1 MPRSNEGNVQFA
13 MRRLII
19 TPMREE
25 LDFLLQGC
33 TKRGFHAKSA
43 TVGRLPVVRIPDL
56 DVTLA
61 RGGLGKV
68 QFAVQT
74 QHLLDTCS
82 DWDLIICAGAAGAL
96 ADEVSVG
103 DIVVATT
110 TVEHDYNNKFSER
123 DLPKFDGARTA
134 IADLKSVSHSTD
146 TFSVHFGPIASGD
159 EDVIDTERKRT
170 LHESTEALAVAW
182 EGAGGAKA
190 CVFSG
195 LPFVEIRGVTDTA
208 DHNAASDFEDNLGV
222 AMSNLSTL
230 IISWIN
236 QA

>member
-1 MPRSNEGNVQFA
+1 MSA
-13 MRRLII
+13 MKILII
-19 TPMREE
+19 TPMKEE
-25 LDFLLQGC
+25 LDFLAQGC
-33 TKRGFHAKSA
+33 AKAGFHAESGMI
-43 TVGRLPVVRIPDL
+43 GRLPVVRLPDL
-56 DVTLA
+56 GVTLA

-82 DWDLIICAGAAGAL
+82 DWDLVVCAGATGAL
-96 ADEVSVG
+96 ADKVSVG

-110 TVEHDYNNKFSER
+110 TVEHDYNNKFNKR
-123 DLPKFDGARTA
+123 ALPKFEGAQAA
-134 IADLKSVSHSTD
+134 IANLKSVSQSVKA
-146 TFSVHFGPIASGD
+146 FNVHFGPIASGD
-159 EDVIDTERKRT
+159 EDVVETERKRI
-170 LHESTEALAVAW
+170 LHESTGALAVAW

-208 DHNAASDFEDNLGV
+208 DHNAASDFEDNLEV
-222 AMSNLSTL
+222 AMSNLATL
-230 IISWIN
+230 ITSWIN

>member
-1 MPRSNEGNVQFA
+1 MNK
-13 MRRLII
+13 LIV

-25 LDFLLQGC
+25 LDFLVQGC
-33 TKRGFHAKSA
+33 TKAGFHAERA
-43 TVGRLPVVRIPDL
+43 TVGKLPVIHFPDL
-56 DVTLA
+56 GVTLA

-74 QHLLDTCS
+74 QHLLDTCN

-96 ADEVSVG
+96 ADTVSVG

-123 DLPKFDGARTA
+123 ALPKFDGARTA
-134 IADLKSVSHSTD
+134 IADLKSVSHLTD
-146 TFSVHFGPIASGD
+146 TFSVHFGPVASGD
-159 EDVIDTERKRT
+159 EDVVETERKRM
-170 LHESTEALAVAW
+170 LHESTGGLAVAW
-182 EGAGGAKA
+182 EGVGGAKA

-222 AMSNLSTL
+222 AMSNLATL
-230 IISWIN
+230 ITAWTSHV
-236 QA
+236 

>member
-1 MPRSNEGNVQFA
+1 MSS
-13 MRRLII
+13 MSRLII
-19 TPMREE
+19 TPMKEE
-25 LDFLLQGC
+25 LDFLLQNC
-33 TKRGFHAKSA
+33 TNRGFHAKSA
-43 TVGRLPVVRIPDL
+43 MIGRLPVVRLPDL
-56 DVTLA
+56 NVTLA

-82 DWDLIICAGAAGAL
+82 DWDLVACAGAAGAL

-103 DIVVATT
+103 DVVVATT

-123 DLPKFDGARTA
+123 ALPKFDGASAA
-134 IADLKSVSHSTD
+134 IADLKSVSQSVK

-159 EDVIDTERKRT
+159 EDVVETERKRI
-170 LHESTEALAVAW
+170 LHESTGALAVAW
-182 EGAGGAKA
+182 EGAGGARA

-208 DHNAASDFEDNLGV
+208 DHKAASDFEDNLEV
-222 AMSNLSTL
+222 AMSNLATL

>member
-1 MPRSNEGNVQFA
+1 
-13 MRRLII
+13 MRKLII
-19 TPMREE
+19 TPMKEE

-33 TKRGFHAKSA
+33 TKEGFRAESA
-43 TVGRLPVVRIPDL
+43 MIGRLPVVRLPDL

-74 QHLLDTCS
+74 QHLLDTCD
-82 DWDLIICAGAAGAL
+82 DWDLVICAGAAGAL

-103 DIVVATT
+103 DVVVATT

-123 DLPKFDGARTA
+123 ALPKLDGAPAA
-134 IADLKSVSHSTD
+134 IAEFKSVSHSTNA
-146 TFSVHFGPIASGD
+146 FSVHFGPIASGD
-159 EDVIDTERKRT
+159 EDVVETERKRR
-170 LHESTEALAVAW
+170 LHESTGALAVAW

-195 LPFVEIRGVTDTA
+195 VPFLEIRGVTDTA
-208 DHNAASDFEDNLGV
+208 DHNAASDFETNLGV
-222 AMSNLSTL
+222 AMSNLATL

>member
-1 MPRSNEGNVQFA
+1 MKI
-13 MRRLII
+13 LIV

-25 LDFLLQGC
+25 LDFLLQSW
-33 TKRGFHAKSA
+33 TKLGFHAERA
-43 TVGRLPVVRIPDL
+43 MIGRLPVVRLSDL
-56 DVTLA
+56 GVTLA

-82 DWDLIICAGAAGAL
+82 DWDLIVCAGAAGAL
-96 ADEVSVG
+96 ADTVSVG
-103 DIVVATT
+103 DVVVATT

-123 DLPKFDGARTA
+123 VLPKFDGARTA
-134 IADLKSVSHSTD
+134 IADLKSVSHSTN

-159 EDVIDTERKRT
+159 EDIVETERKIA
-170 LHESTEALAVAW
+170 LHKSTGALAVAW

-208 DHNAASDFEDNLGV
+208 NHNAASDFEDNLGV
-222 AMSNLSTL
+222 AMSNLAAL
-230 IISWIN
+230 IISWIS

>member
-1 MPRSNEGNVQFA
+1 
-13 MRRLII
+13 MRRIII
-19 TPMREE
+19 TPMKEE
-25 LDFLLQGC
+25 LDFLLQSC
-33 TKRGFHAKSA
+33 TKAGFRAESA
-43 TVGRLPVVRIPDL
+43 MIGRLPVVQLPDL
-56 DVTLA
+56 GVTLA

-82 DWDLIICAGAAGAL
+82 NWDLIVCAGAAGAL

-103 DIVVATT
+103 DVVVATT

-123 DLPKFDGARTA
+123 ALPKFDGARTA
-134 IADLKSVSHSTD
+134 IADLKSVSRSANM
-146 TFSVHFGPIASGD
+146 FSVHFGPIASGD
-159 EDVIDTERKRT
+159 EDVVETERKRA
-170 LHESTEALAVAW
+170 LHESTGALAVAW
-182 EGAGGAKA
+182 EGAGGARA
-190 CVFSG
+190 CAFSR

-208 DHNAASDFEDNLGV
+208 DHKAASDFEDNLGV
-222 AMSNLSTL
+222 AMNNLAAL

>member
-1 MPRSNEGNVQFA
+1 MNK
-13 MRRLII
+13 LIV

-25 LDFLLQGC
+25 LDCLVQGC
-33 TKRGFHAKSA
+33 TKAGFHAERA
-43 TVGRLPVVRIPDL
+43 TVGKLPVIHFPDL
-56 DVTLA
+56 GVTLA
-61 RGGLGKV
+61 HGGLGKV

-96 ADEVSVG
+96 ADTVSVG

-123 DLPKFDGARTA
+123 TLPKFDGAQPT
-134 IADLKSVSHSTD
+134 IAELNSVSHSAKA
-146 TFSVHFGPIASGD
+146 FSVHFGPIASGD
-159 EDVIDTERKRT
+159 EDVVETERKRA
-170 LHESTEALAVAW
+170 LHESTGALAVAW

-190 CVFSG
+190 CAFSG
-195 LPFVEIRGVTDTA
+195 VPFVEIRGVTDTA
-208 DHNAASDFEDNLGV
+208 DHKAASDFEDNLGV
-222 AMSNLSTL
+222 AMSNLATL
-230 IISWIN
+230 ITSWIN